1 MIILGLDPSLRGFGW
16 VLLDAD
22 GISIVEKG
30 LLSTDADM
38 IFIDRYLYL
47 REELRKLVKKWGAYA
62 DERGE
67 SFGIGIESP
76 IFNDLYSEGMYGL
89 FLYCNEVFKTEGKDV
104 VFLSPHQVK
113 AQAHEHLGRPKGWKM
128 QKNDMVDAAKSSA
141 GATHGAGG
149 TKMNHH
155 QADAYWVGRGA
166 WKFWRVIEEV
176 DGGKE
181 LEEAI
186 KVVGLSVVDEKQFT
200 DVDLYLKGVKAGSVK
215 RKGILYKESDRWF
228 RWSKKI

>member
-1 MIILGLDPSLRGFGW
+1 M
-16 VLLDAD
+16 
-22 GISIVEKG
+22 
-30 LLSTDADM
+30 
-38 IFIDRYLYL
+38 
-47 REELRKLVKKWGAYA
+47 
-62 DERGE
+62 
-67 SFGIGIESP
+67 
-76 IFNDLYSEGMYGL
+76 
-89 FLYCNEVFKTEGKDV
+89 
-104 VFLSPHQVK
+104 
-113 AQAHEHLGRPKGWKM
+113 
-128 QKNDMVDAAKSSA
+128 
-141 GATHGAGG
+141 
-149 TKMNHH
+149 
-155 QADAYWVGRGA
+155 GRGA